1 MTVKVEQIEKNK
13 VALEITVPAEDF
25 STAINRTAKK
35 IAGEIN
41 IPGFRKGKAPRHI
54 IERYVG
60 KEYLQNEAVDPVL
73 GPAYAQAVD
82 ESGIWPISRPEVEL
96 IQVEEGKELIFKA
109 VVEVKPEVELGE
121 YTGLE
126 VEKKSPE
133 ITEEQ
138 VDQELKRR
146 QEMHAKLIQV
156 EDGQIE
162 DNDIAVIDFEGFID
176 GVPFPGGKG
185 ENHEL
190 TIGSG
195 SFIPGFEEQLKGA
208 EKDQEADVNVRFP
221 DEYHSKELAG
231 KEALFKVR
239 VNGIKRKELVPL
251 DDEFAKDVSEFDTL
265 AELREDIKQKMIAA
279 AETRLNNEYR
289 AEIVKKAVDN
299 ASVEI
304 PESMIQS
311 RIDSMIADL
320 RTNLSYQGVTLE
332 QYYSYIN
339 SNEEQLR
346 ENYRAQ
352 AVEGVK
358 TELVLEAI
366 SKKENITVSDED
378 MEKEMEKL
386 SQHYGRKVEE
396 LKLALQARG
405 ELEWFKI
412 GIISDRTIDML
423 VENNSKEKKEP
434 GEQTE
439 NTDTGK
445 NE

>member
-1 MTVKVEQIEKNK
+1 MTIKVEQIEKNK
-13 VALEITVPAEDF
+13 VSLEIAVPAEEF
-25 STAINRTAKK
+25 TAAINRAAKK

-60 KEYLQNEAVDPVL
+60 IEYLQNEAVDPVL
-73 GPAYAQAVD
+73 GPAYANAID
-82 ESGIWPISRPEVEL
+82 ESGIWPVSRPEVEM
-96 IQVEEGKELIFKA
+96 IQVEDGKDLIFKA
-109 VVEVKPEVELGE
+109 IVEVKPEVELGQ
-121 YTGLE
+121 YMGLG
-126 VEKKSPE
+126 VEKNSAE
-133 ITEEQ
+133 VTEEQ
-138 VDQELKRR
+138 VDQELQRR
-146 QEMHAKLIQV
+146 QDMHAKLVQVDDGEIQ
-156 EDGQIE
+156 DK
-162 DNDIAVIDFEGFID
+162 DIVTIDFEGFLD

-185 ENHEL
+185 ENHDL

-195 SFIPGFEEQLKGA
+195 AFIPGFEEQLIGA
-208 EKDQEADVNVRFP
+208 RNDQEVDVNVRFP

-231 KEALFKVR
+231 KDALFKV
-239 VNGIKRKELVPL
+239 NIKGIKRKELVPL

-265 AELREDIKQKMIAA
+265 AELREDIKQKMISA
-279 AETRLNNEYR
+279 AEMRINNEFR

-304 PESMIQS
+304 PEGMIQS
-311 RIDSMIADL
+311 RIDSMISDL

-352 AVEGVK
+352 AIEGVK

-366 SKKENITVSDED
+366 AKKESVTVSDED
-378 MEKEMEKL
+378 VEKEMEKL
-386 SQHYGRKVEE
+386 SQQYGRKVEE
-396 LKLALQARG
+396 LKMALEARG

-412 GIISDRTIDML
+412 GIVSDRTIDLL
-423 VENNSKEKKEP
+423 VENNDTKKKEP
-434 GEQTE
+434 GEETE

-445 NE
+445 K

>member
-1 MTVKVEQIEKNK
+1 MAVKVEQIEKNK
-13 VALEITVPAEDF
+13 VGLEIVVPAEEF
-25 STAINRTAKK
+25 SLAVNRAAKK

-82 ESGIWPISRPEVEL
+82 ESGIWPVSRPEVEL
-96 IQVEEGKELIFKA
+96 IQVEEGKDFIFKA

-121 YTGLE
+121 YTGLN
-126 VEKKSPE
+126 VEKKSPD
-133 ITEEQ
+133 ISEQ
-138 VDQELKRR
+138 QIDDELKRR
-146 QEMHAKLIQV
+146 QDMHAKLIQV
-156 EDGQIE
+156 DDGEII
-162 DNDIAVIDFEGFID
+162 DKDIATIDFEGFID

-195 SFIPGFEEQLKGA
+195 TFIPGFEEQLKGA
-208 EKDQEADVNVRFP
+208 RKDQEVNVNVRFP
-221 DEYHSKELAG
+221 DEYHSKDLAG
-231 KEALFKVR
+231 KDALFKVKI
-239 VNGIKRKELVPL
+239 NGIKRKELVPL
-251 DDEFAKDVSEFDTL
+251 DDEFAKDVSEFETL
-265 AELREDIKQKMIAA
+265 AELREDIKKKMISA
-279 AETRLNNEYR
+279 AEIRLNNEFR
-289 AEIVKKAVDN
+289 SEIVKKAVDN

-304 PESMIQS
+304 PEGMIQS

-320 RTNLSYQGVTLE
+320 RSNLSYQGVSLE
-332 QYYSYIN
+332 QYYEYIN
-339 SNEEQLR
+339 SNEQQLR
-346 ENYRAQ
+346 ENYRPQ

-366 SKKENITVSDED
+366 AKKEGITVSDED
-378 MEKEMEKL
+378 VEKEMVKL
-386 SQHYGRKVEE
+386 SEQYGRKAEE
-396 LKLALQARG
+396 LKQALAARG

-412 GIISDRTIDML
+412 GIVSDRTIDML
-423 VENNSKEKKEP
+423 VENNNLKKKEP
-434 GEQTE
+434 EEETE